1 MRIIISP
8 AKKMNVDTDSLPQ
21 QGLPVFLSKTKILLQ
36 ELKNKDLPE
45 LKKLW
50 KCSDKLAQTSFE
62 QLWKIKLEGVL
73 TPAILAYD
81 GIQYQ
86 HMAPAVFNDQEL
98 LYIQNHL
105 RILSGFYGVVR
116 PMDGVSPYRLE
127 MQAKLAVQ
135 ESRDLYDFWGSSIY
149 DEVRDDSGIIINLA
163 SKEYS
168 KCIEK
173 YLKPEDRYITCTF
186 AEKTEGS
193 GDKLITKGTYA
204 KMARGEMVRF
214 MAEYGIE
221 KEEDIRQF
229 DRLGYVYRGD
239 ISTDTEYIFERKE
252 RIYI

>member
-8 AKKMNVDTDSLPQ
+8 AKKMNVDTDSLSQ

-36 ELKNKDLPE
+36 ELQNKDLPE

-135 ESRDLYDFWGSSIY
+135 ESRDLYDFWGDSIANELFSQT
-149 DEVRDDSGIIINLA
+149 DTIINLA
-163 SKEYS
+163 SQEYS
-168 KCIEK
+168 RCVSR
-173 YLKPEDRYITCTF
+173 YLKEEIRMITCTF
-186 AEKTEGS
+186 GEEIDEKVIE
-193 GDKLITKGTYA
+193 KGTLC

-214 MAEYGIE
+214 MAENQIE
-221 KEEDIRQF
+221 QPEKLREFSRM
-229 DRLGYVYRGD
+229 GYCFSEKYSD
-239 ISTDTEYIFERKE
+239 STNYVFLKVK
-252 RIYI
+252 

>member
-1 MRIIISP
+1 
-8 AKKMNVDTDSLPQ
+8 MNVDTDSLPQ
-21 QGLPVFLSKTKILLQ
+21 QGLPVFLSKTRILLQ
-36 ELKNKDLPE
+36 ELQNKDLPE

-105 RILSGFYGVVR
+105 RILSGFYGMVR

-135 ESRDLYDFWGSSIY
+135 ESRDLYDFWGDSIANELFSQT
-149 DEVRDDSGIIINLA
+149 DTIINLA
-163 SKEYS
+163 SQEYS
-168 KCIEK
+168 RCVSR
-173 YLKPEDRYITCTF
+173 YLKEGIRMITCTF
-186 AEKTEGS
+186 GEEIDEKVIE
-193 GDKLITKGTYA
+193 KGTLC

-214 MAEYGIE
+214 MAENQIE
-221 KEEDIRQF
+221 QPEKLREFSRM
-229 DRLGYVYRGD
+229 GYCFSEKYSD
-239 ISTDTEYIFERKE
+239 STNYVFLKVK
-252 RIYI
+252 

>member
-1 MRIIISP
+1 M
-8 AKKMNVDTDSLPQ
+8 
-21 QGLPVFLSKTKILLQ
+21 Q
-36 ELKNKDLPE
+36 ELQNKDLPE

-135 ESRDLYDFWGSSIY
+135 ESRDLYDFWGDSIANELFSQT
-149 DEVRDDSGIIINLA
+149 DTIINLA
-163 SKEYS
+163 SQEYS
-168 KCIEK
+168 RCVSR
-173 YLKPEDRYITCTF
+173 YLKEGIRMITCTF
-186 AEKTEGS
+186 GEEIDEKVIE
-193 GDKLITKGTYA
+193 KGTLC

-214 MAEYGIE
+214 MAENQIE
-221 KEEDIRQF
+221 QPEKLREFSRM
-229 DRLGYVYRGD
+229 GYCFSEKYSD
-239 ISTDTEYIFERKE
+239 STNYVFLKVK
-252 RIYI
+252 

>member
-8 AKKMNVDTDSLPQ
+8 AKKMNVDTDSLLQ

-36 ELKNKDLPE
+36 ELQNKDLPE

-135 ESRDLYDFWGSSIY
+135 ESRDLYDFWGDSIANELFSQT
-149 DEVRDDSGIIINLA
+149 DTIINLA
-163 SKEYS
+163 SQEYS
-168 KCIEK
+168 RCVSR
-173 YLKPEDRYITCTF
+173 YLKEGIRMITCTF
-186 AEKTEGS
+186 GEEIDEKVIE
-193 GDKLITKGTYA
+193 KGTLC

-214 MAEYGIE
+214 MAENQIE
-221 KEEDIRQF
+221 QPEKLRAF
-229 DRLGYVYRGD
+229 SRMGYCFSEKYSD
-239 ISTDTEYIFERKE
+239 STNYVFLKVK
-252 RIYI
+252 

>member
-1 MRIIISP
+1 M
-8 AKKMNVDTDSLPQ
+8 
-21 QGLPVFLSKTKILLQ
+21 FLSKTKILLQ
-36 ELKNKDLPE
+36 ELQNKDLPE

-50 KCSDKLAQTSFE
+50 RCSDKLAQTSFE

-105 RILSGFYGVVR
+105 RILSGFYGMVR

-135 ESRDLYDFWGSSIY
+135 ESRDLYDFWGDSIANELFSQT
-149 DEVRDDSGIIINLA
+149 DTIINLA
-163 SKEYS
+163 SQEYS
-168 KCIEK
+168 RCVNR
-173 YLKPEDRYITCTF
+173 YLKEGIRMITCTF
-186 AEKTEGS
+186 GEEIDEKVIE
-193 GDKLITKGTYA
+193 KGTLC

-214 MAEYGIE
+214 MAENQIE
-221 KEEDIRQF
+221 QPEKLREFSRM
-229 DRLGYVYRGD
+229 GYCFSEKYSD
-239 ISTDTEYIFERKE
+239 STNYVFLKVK
-252 RIYI
+252 

>member
-8 AKKMNVDTDSLPQ
+8 AKKMNVDTDSLSQ

-36 ELKNKDLPE
+36 ELQNKDLPE

-135 ESRDLYDFWGSSIY
+135 ESRDLYDFWGDSIANELFSQT
-149 DEVRDDSGIIINLA
+149 DTIINLA
-163 SKEYS
+163 SQEYS
-168 KCIEK
+168 RCVSR
-173 YLKPEDRYITCTF
+173 YLKEGIRMITCTF
-186 AEKTEGS
+186 GEEIDEKVIE
-193 GDKLITKGTYA
+193 KGTLC

-214 MAEYGIE
+214 MAENQIE
-221 KEEDIRQF
+221 QPEKLREFSRM
-229 DRLGYVYRGD
+229 GYCFSEKYSD
-239 ISTDTEYIFERKE
+239 STNYVFLKVK
-252 RIYI
+252 

>member
-1 MRIIISP
+1 
-8 AKKMNVDTDSLPQ
+8 MNVDTDSLPQ

-36 ELKNKDLPE
+36 ELQNKDLPE

-50 KCSDKLAQTSFE
+50 RCSDKLAQTSFE

-135 ESRDLYDFWGSSIY
+135 ESRDLYDFWGDSIANELFSQT
-149 DEVRDDSGIIINLA
+149 DTIINLA
-163 SKEYS
+163 SQEYS
-168 KCIEK
+168 RCVSR
-173 YLKPEDRYITCTF
+173 YLKEGIRMITCTF
-186 AEKTEGS
+186 GEEIDEKVIE
-193 GDKLITKGTYA
+193 KGTLC

-214 MAEYGIE
+214 MAENQIE
-221 KEEDIRQF
+221 QPEKLREFSRI
-229 DRLGYVYRGD
+229 GYCFSEKYSD
-239 ISTDTEYIFERKE
+239 STNYVFLKVK
-252 RIYI
+252 

>member
-8 AKKMNVDTDSLPQ
+8 AKKMNVDTDSLLQ

-36 ELKNKDLPE
+36 ELQNKDLPE

-86 HMAPAVFNDQEL
+86 HIAPAVFNDQEL

-105 RILSGFYGVVR
+105 RILSGFYGMVR

-135 ESRDLYDFWGSSIY
+135 ESRDLYDFWGDSIANELFSQT
-149 DEVRDDSGIIINLA
+149 DTIINLA
-163 SKEYS
+163 SQEYS
-168 KCIEK
+168 RCVSR
-173 YLKPEDRYITCTF
+173 YLKEGIRMITCTF
-186 AEKTEGS
+186 GEEIDEKVIE
-193 GDKLITKGTYA
+193 KGTLC

-214 MAEYGIE
+214 MAENQIE
-221 KEEDIRQF
+221 QPEKLREFSRM
-229 DRLGYVYRGD
+229 GYCFSEKYSD
-239 ISTDTEYIFERKE
+239 STNYVFLKVK
-252 RIYI
+252 

>member
-8 AKKMNVDTDSLPQ
+8 AKKMNMDTDSLPQ
-21 QGLPVFLSKTKILLQ
+21 QGLRCFYQRQRSFCRNCKT
-36 ELKNKDLPE
+36 KDLPE

-135 ESRDLYDFWGSSIY
+135 ESRDLYDFWGDSIANELFSQT
-149 DEVRDDSGIIINLA
+149 DTIINLA
-163 SKEYS
+163 SQEYS
-168 KCIEK
+168 RCVSR
-173 YLKPEDRYITCTF
+173 YLKEGIRMITCTF
-186 AEKTEGS
+186 GEEIDEKVIE
-193 GDKLITKGTYA
+193 KGTLC

-214 MAEYGIE
+214 MAENQIE
-221 KEEDIRQF
+221 QPEKLREFSRI
-229 DRLGYVYRGD
+229 GYCFSEKYSD
-239 ISTDTEYIFERKE
+239 STNYVFLKVK
-252 RIYI
+252 

>member
-8 AKKMNVDTDSLPQ
+8 AKKMNVDTDNLPQ

-36 ELKNKDLPE
+36 ELQNKDLPE

-105 RILSGFYGVVR
+105 RILSGFYGMVR

-135 ESRDLYDFWGSSIY
+135 ESRNLYDFWGDSIANELFSQT
-149 DEVRDDSGIIINLA
+149 DTIINLA
-163 SKEYS
+163 SQEYS
-168 KCIEK
+168 RCVSR
-173 YLKPEDRYITCTF
+173 YLKEGIRMITCTF
-186 AEKTEGS
+186 GEEIDEKVIE
-193 GDKLITKGTYA
+193 KGTLC

-214 MAEYGIE
+214 MAENQIE
-221 KEEDIRQF
+221 QPEKLREFSRM
-229 DRLGYVYRGD
+229 GYCFSEKYSD
-239 ISTDTEYIFERKE
+239 STNYVFLKVK
-252 RIYI
+252 

>member
-8 AKKMNVDTDSLPQ
+8 AKKMNVDTDSLSQ

-36 ELKNKDLPE
+36 ELQNKDLPE

-116 PMDGVSPYRLE
+116 PSDAVIPYRLE

-135 ESRDLYDFWGSSIY
+135 ESRDLYDFWGDSIANELFSQT
-149 DEVRDDSGIIINLA
+149 DTIINLA
-163 SKEYS
+163 SQEYS
-168 KCIEK
+168 RCVSR
-173 YLKPEDRYITCTF
+173 YLKEGIRMITCTF
-186 AEKTEGS
+186 GEEIDEKVIE
-193 GDKLITKGTYA
+193 KGTLC

-214 MAEYGIE
+214 MAENQIE
-221 KEEDIRQF
+221 QPEKLREFSRM
-229 DRLGYVYRGD
+229 GYCFSEKYSD
-239 ISTDTEYIFERKE
+239 STNYVFLKVK
-252 RIYI
+252 

>member
-1 MRIIISP
+1 
-8 AKKMNVDTDSLPQ
+8 MNVDTDSLPQ

-135 ESRDLYDFWGSSIY
+135 ESRDLYDFWGDSIANELFSQT
-149 DEVRDDSGIIINLA
+149 DTIINLA
-163 SKEYS
+163 SQEYS
-168 KCIEK
+168 RCVSR
-173 YLKPEDRYITCTF
+173 YLKEGIRMITCTF
-186 AEKTEGS
+186 GEEIDEKVIE
-193 GDKLITKGTYA
+193 KGTLC

-214 MAEYGIE
+214 MAENQIE
-221 KEEDIRQF
+221 KPEKLREFSRM
-229 DRLGYVYRGD
+229 GYCFSEKYSD
-239 ISTDTEYIFERKE
+239 STNYVFLKVK
-252 RIYI
+252 

>member
-21 QGLPVFLSKTKILLQ
+21 QELPVFLSKTKILLQ
-36 ELKNKDLPE
+36 ELQNKDLLE

-116 PMDGVSPYRLE
+116 PLDGVSPYRLE

-135 ESRDLYDFWGSSIY
+135 ESRDLYDFWGDSIANELFSQT
-149 DEVRDDSGIIINLA
+149 DTIINLA
-163 SKEYS
+163 SQEYS
-168 KCIEK
+168 RCVSR
-173 YLKPEDRYITCTF
+173 YLKEGIRMITCTF
-186 AEKTEGS
+186 GEEIDEKVIE
-193 GDKLITKGTYA
+193 KGTLC

-214 MAEYGIE
+214 MAENQIE
-221 KEEDIRQF
+221 QPEKLREFSRM
-229 DRLGYVYRGD
+229 GYCFSEKYSD
-239 ISTDTEYIFERKE
+239 STNYVFLKVK
-252 RIYI
+252 

>member
-1 MRIIISP
+1 
-8 AKKMNVDTDSLPQ
+8 MNVDTDSLPQ

-36 ELKNKDLPE
+36 ELQNKDLPE

-135 ESRDLYDFWGSSIY
+135 ESRDLYDFWGDSIANELFSQT
-149 DEVRDDSGIIINLA
+149 DTIINLA
-163 SKEYS
+163 SQEYS
-168 KCIEK
+168 RCVSR
-173 YLKPEDRYITCTF
+173 YLKEGIRMITCTF
-186 AEKTEGS
+186 GEEIDEKVIE
-193 GDKLITKGTYA
+193 KGTLC

-214 MAEYGIE
+214 MAENRIE
-221 KEEDIRQF
+221 QPEKLREFSRM
-229 DRLGYVYRGD
+229 GYCFSEKYSD
-239 ISTDTEYIFERKE
+239 STNYVFLKVK
-252 RIYI
+252 

>member
-36 ELKNKDLPE
+36 ELQNKDLPE

-116 PMDGVSPYRLE
+116 PMDGVSPYR
-127 MQAKLAVQ
+127 
-135 ESRDLYDFWGSSIY
+135 YDFWGDSIA
-149 DEVRDDSGIIINLA
+149 DELFSQTDTIINLA
-163 SKEYS
+163 SQEYS
-168 KCIEK
+168 RCVSR
-173 YLKPEDRYITCTF
+173 YLKEGIRMITCTF
-186 AEKTEGS
+186 GEEIDEKVIE
-193 GDKLITKGTYA
+193 KGTLC

-214 MAEYGIE
+214 MAENQIE
-221 KEEDIRQF
+221 QPEKLREFSRM
-229 DRLGYVYRGD
+229 GYCFSEKYSD
-239 ISTDTEYIFERKE
+239 STNYVFLKVK
-252 RIYI
+252 

>member
-8 AKKMNVDTDSLPQ
+8 AKKTNVDTDSLPQ

-36 ELKNKDLPE
+36 ELQNKDLPE

-135 ESRDLYDFWGSSIY
+135 ESRDLYDFWGDSIANELFSQT
-149 DEVRDDSGIIINLA
+149 DTIINLA
-163 SKEYS
+163 SQEYS
-168 KCIEK
+168 RCVSR
-173 YLKPEDRYITCTF
+173 YLKEGIRMITCTF
-186 AEKTEGS
+186 GEEIDEKVIE
-193 GDKLITKGTYA
+193 KGTLC

-214 MAEYGIE
+214 MAENQIE
-221 KEEDIRQF
+221 QPEKLREFSRM
-229 DRLGYVYRGD
+229 GYCFSEKYSD
-239 ISTDTEYIFERKE
+239 STNYVFLKVK
-252 RIYI
+252 

>member
-1 MRIIISP
+1 
-8 AKKMNVDTDSLPQ
+8 MNVDTDSLPQ
-21 QGLPVFLSKTKILLQ
+21 QGLPVFLSKTRILLQ
-36 ELKNKDLPE
+36 ELQNKDLPE

-127 MQAKLAVQ
+127 MQAKLVVQ
-135 ESRDLYDFWGSSIY
+135 ESRDLYDFWGDSIA
-149 DEVRDDSGIIINLA
+149 DELFSQTDTIINLA
-163 SKEYS
+163 SQEYS
-168 KCIEK
+168 RCVSR
-173 YLKPEDRYITCTF
+173 YLKEGIRMITCTF
-186 AEKTEGS
+186 GEEIDEKVIE
-193 GDKLITKGTYA
+193 KGTLC

-214 MAEYGIE
+214 MAENQIE
-221 KEEDIRQF
+221 QPEKLREFSRM
-229 DRLGYVYRGD
+229 GYCFSEKYSD
-239 ISTDTEYIFERKE
+239 STNYVFLKVK
-252 RIYI
+252 

>member
-8 AKKMNVDTDSLPQ
+8 AKKMNVDNDSLPQ

-36 ELKNKDLPE
+36 ELQNKDLPE

-98 LYIQNHL
+98 LYIQNYL

-135 ESRDLYDFWGSSIY
+135 ESRDLYDFWGDSIANELFSQT
-149 DEVRDDSGIIINLA
+149 DTIINLA
-163 SKEYS
+163 SQEYS
-168 KCIEK
+168 RCVSR
-173 YLKPEDRYITCTF
+173 YLKEGIRMITCTF
-186 AEKTEGS
+186 GEEIDEKVIE
-193 GDKLITKGTYA
+193 KGTLC

-214 MAEYGIE
+214 MAENQIE
-221 KEEDIRQF
+221 QPEKLREFSRM
-229 DRLGYVYRGD
+229 GYCFSEKYSD
-239 ISTDTEYIFERKE
+239 STNYVFLKVK
-252 RIYI
+252 

>member
-1 MRIIISP
+1 M
-8 AKKMNVDTDSLPQ
+8 
-21 QGLPVFLSKTKILLQ
+21 FLSKTKILLQ
-36 ELKNKDLPE
+36 ELQNKDLPE

-135 ESRDLYDFWGSSIY
+135 ESRDLYDFWGDSIANELFSQT
-149 DEVRDDSGIIINLA
+149 DTIINLA
-163 SKEYS
+163 SQEYS
-168 KCIEK
+168 RCVSR
-173 YLKPEDRYITCTF
+173 YLKEGICMITCTF
-186 AEKTEGS
+186 GEEIDEKVIE
-193 GDKLITKGTYA
+193 KGTLC

-214 MAEYGIE
+214 MAENQIE
-221 KEEDIRQF
+221 QPEKLREFSRM
-229 DRLGYVYRGD
+229 GYCFSEKYSD
-239 ISTDTEYIFERKE
+239 STNYVFLKVK
-252 RIYI
+252 

>member
-36 ELKNKDLPE
+36 ELQNKDLPE

-135 ESRDLYDFWGSSIY
+135 ESRDLYDFWGDSIANELFFQT
-149 DEVRDDSGIIINLA
+149 DTIINLA
-163 SKEYS
+163 SQEYS
-168 KCIEK
+168 RCVSR
-173 YLKPEDRYITCTF
+173 YLKEGIRMITCTF
-186 AEKTEGS
+186 GEEIDEKVIE
-193 GDKLITKGTYA
+193 KGTLC

-214 MAEYGIE
+214 MAENQIE
-221 KEEDIRQF
+221 QPEKLREFSRI
-229 DRLGYVYRGD
+229 GYCFSEKYSD
-239 ISTDTEYIFERKE
+239 STNYVFLKVK
-252 RIYI
+252 